1 MVVTRY
7 LTLFFIFG
15 LLRAFPQAKS
25 EKFGLFV
32 TGASDAEPVV
42 KALAKALNESKPF
55 EVVSKADSKVA
66 VLVSCMSRQKTEP
79 FICMYVASFN
89 GAAFQTFMGG
99 GLYVATTAD
108 IVAANFLQ
116 SIAADIVERFDDTSV
131 SNVRQTLEGCLFLS
145 EPGCDVPEQLQKEL
159 GTKKITLRE
168 YMFKKYQANK

>member
-1 MVVTRY
+1 VT
-7 LTLFFIFG
+7 LLFILG
-15 LLRAFPQAKS
+15 LFLSAAPPDKS

-32 TGASDAEPVV
+32 MGASDAEPVV
-42 KALAKALNESKPF
+42 KALTKALNESKPF
-55 EVVSKADSKVA
+55 EVVGKNDSKVA

-79 FICMYVASFN
+79 FVCMYVASFN

-108 IVAANFLQ
+108 IVAVNFLQ
-116 SIAADIVERFDDTSV
+116 SLAADIVERFDDTSV
-131 SNVRQTLEGCLFLS
+131 SNARQTLEGCLFLS

-168 YMFKKYQANK
+168 YMVKKYQATK

>member
-42 KALAKALNESKPF
+42 KALTKALNESKPF
-55 EVVSKADSKVA
+55 EVVSKDDSKVA
-66 VLVSCMSRQKTEP
+66 VLVSCMERQKTEP
-79 FICMYVASFN
+79 FVCMYVASFN

-99 GLYVATTAD
+99 GLYVAAD
-108 IVAANFLQ
+108 ADTLALNFLQ
-116 SIAADIVERFDDTSV
+116 SIAADIVERFDDTSL

-159 GTKKITLRE
+159 GAKPCNFPE
-168 YMFKKYQANK
+168 H